1 MSCETQLIQATQD
14 WSEVLNRGGQ
24 TDVLLLDFSKAFD
37 KVPHLRLAAKL
48 NYYGIRGKMLSWIQD
63 FLVGRDQCVVVNGT
77 HSKWSPVT
85 SGVPQGSVLGPT
97 LFLLYINDIV
107 SDISCTLRL
116 FADDSILY
124 KEITCADDYNL
135 LQEDLNKVFRWA
147 DQWQM
152 CFNAG
157 KCEALSI
164 TLKSRAY
171 QALVRPKLSTPT
183 CVEPV
188 VKQQVNALEA
198 VQRQAARFVYN
209 NYERQA
215 SVTQMLQRLEWDSLA
230 TRRLLNQNTMFF
242 KIHHG
247 LVNIP
252 FPSTVLP
259 SVRQGRASNIYSYQA
274 IQPRVNT
281 YRYSFFVRTIPVW
294 NRLPS
299 PVVSCL
305 TVSHFQA
312 LALPLLRDMAT
323 TPTHQS
329 L

>member
-1 MSCETQLIQATQD
+1 
-14 WSEVLNRGGQ
+14 
-24 TDVLLLDFSKAFD
+24 
-37 KVPHLRLAAKL
+37 
-48 NYYGIRGKMLSWIQD
+48 
-63 FLVGRDQCVVVNGT
+63 
-77 HSKWSPVT
+77 
-85 SGVPQGSVLGPT
+85 
-97 LFLLYINDIV
+97 
-107 SDISCTLRL
+107 
-116 FADDSILY
+116 
-124 KEITCADDYNL
+124 
-135 LQEDLNKVFRWA
+135 
-147 DQWQM
+147 M

-164 TLKSRAY
+164 TRKTKPFNYTYEVDGQRIQKSSNHKYLGVTITNQLDWKAHVQNVTASARSTLGVLRRNLSSCPSQVKSRAY
-171 QALVRPKLSTPT
+171 QALVRPNLEYASAAWNPY
-183 CVEPV
+183 

-259 SVRQGRASNIYSYQA
+259 SVRQGRACNIYSYQA

-299 PVVSCL
+299 PVVSSL
-305 TVSHFQA
+305 TVRHFQA